1 MKILFCALLAAL
13 NLFSS
18 EPDLSPLLA
27 TDTLEK
33 VKKCKNPDLNATK
46 ECVQAGMV
54 AANLKQDYGAGRGYL
69 A

>member
-1 MKILFCALLAAL
+1 MKILLFALLAAI

-18 EPDLSPLLA
+18 EPGLSSLLA
-27 TDTLEK
+27 VDTLEK
-33 VKKCKNPDLNATK
+33 IKKCKNLDLNATK